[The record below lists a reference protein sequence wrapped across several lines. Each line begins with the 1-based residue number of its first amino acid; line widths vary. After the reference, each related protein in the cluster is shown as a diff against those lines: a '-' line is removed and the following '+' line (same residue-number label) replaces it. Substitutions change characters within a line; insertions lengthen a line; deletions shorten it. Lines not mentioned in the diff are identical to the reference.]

1 MNLRFLT
8 YLLVATT
15 LLTGCGGRIGM
26 RQLER
31 LEARVND
38 APDSVLTVLT
48 SSESPRWGEARALY
62 ALLTHTITADNGKEI
77 GAKHKE
83 YL

>member
-8 YLLVATT
+8 YLLVAIA
-15 LLTGCGGRIGM
+15 LLTSCSGFSM

-83 YL
+83 YP